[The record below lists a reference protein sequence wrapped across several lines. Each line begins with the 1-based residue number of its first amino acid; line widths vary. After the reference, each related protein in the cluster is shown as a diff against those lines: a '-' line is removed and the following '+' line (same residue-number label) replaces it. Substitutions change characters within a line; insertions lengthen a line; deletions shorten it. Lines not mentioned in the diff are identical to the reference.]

1 MGYIKIIL
9 KLGILGTCFYVL
21 SIISQYFDFS
31 RMVEVTLNF
40 AIAAI
45 FSLIWA
51 ILPEFKKSNY
61 YRLSREIDFYIQT
74 LESQYKVYVA
84 NLEAQ
89 QKRRLSG
96 GFTNPKLRDQ
106 FKYDNNKYLDQIKKL
121 KDHINNLKS
130 IFIASPKSKEFKK
143 IRLKKF
149 YINSLEEILNSL
161 LIDNDLR
168 ESQAVEIDSLKE
180 QTTMIMKELI
190 GIHTEAFSGLYS
202 RVSSMNLK
210 KNYGILMPAIP
221 RQMLYLNEK
230 SLKELNEIVTKE
242 HYNFKAIQKREK
254 KIR

>member
-1 MGYIKIIL
+1 ML
-9 KLGILGTCFYVL
+9 
-21 SIISQYFDFS
+21 
-31 RMVEVTLNF
+31 EVTLNF
-40 AIAAI
+40 GIAAI

-51 ILPEFKKSNY
+51 ILPDFKKSNY

-74 LESQYKVYVA
+74 LESQYKVYVG

-106 FKYDNNKYLDQIKKL
+106 YKYDNNKYLDQIKKL
-121 KDHINNLKS
+121 KDHISNLKS

-143 IRLKKF
+143 IRTKKF
-149 YINSLEEILNSL
+149 YISSLERILNDL

-168 ESQAVEIDSLKE
+168 ESQAVEIESFKTE
-180 QTTMIMKELI
+180 NTMIMKELI
-190 GIHTEAFSGLYS
+190 DIHTEAFIKLYS

-210 KNYGILMPAIP
+210 KNYGILMPAIS
-221 RQMLYLNEK
+221 RQMLYLDDK
-230 SLKELNEIVTKE
+230 SLKKLNEVVTKE